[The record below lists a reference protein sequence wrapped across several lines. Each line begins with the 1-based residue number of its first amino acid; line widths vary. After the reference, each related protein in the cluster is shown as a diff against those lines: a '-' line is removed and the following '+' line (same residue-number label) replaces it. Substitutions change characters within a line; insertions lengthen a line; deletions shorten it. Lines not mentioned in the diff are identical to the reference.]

1 MITIIIKKKKIV
13 VLTYLFEGVR
23 ASGNPG
29 ELTEPRWWRN
39 WRWKWR
45 VVFGRI
51 CSPQKFMARIG
62 VSYARKI
69 AIWRM
74 HYTQLKSVK
83 PCYLYADWWE
93 RVGCNV
99 MYWPWH
105 GCPRRISQK
114 WDNKVYSILFYI
126 CYIIPDLKSNLGPG
140 GPPASLTL
148 CHCGMG
154 SVVQRSLQWE
164 RERQDTIGTSR
175 SSANDKHLC
184 LISVIDLEGPDKS
197 HQVTGSKGRERL
209 TGSSSHLERLCQI
222 KNCMLPEIL
231 SYLLGEWKR
240 SEHHS
245 FLFVLRALNKI

>member
-1 MITIIIKKKKIV
+1 MWCTGPDMVVQDEFPRNGTIK
-13 VLTYLFEGVR
+13 Y
-23 ASGNPG
+23 
-29 ELTEPRWWRN
+29 
-39 WRWKWR
+39 
-45 VVFGRI
+45 
-51 CSPQKFMARIG
+51 
-62 VSYARKI
+62 
-69 AIWRM
+69 
-74 HYTQLKSVK
+74 
-83 PCYLYADWWE
+83 
-93 RVGCNV
+93 
-99 MYWPWH
+99 
-105 GCPRRISQK
+105 
-114 WDNKVYSILFYI
+114 ILFYI

-164 RERQDTIGTSR
+164 RERQDTSGTSR

-184 LISVIDLEGPDKS
+184 LISVIYIEGPDKS

-245 FLFVLRALNKI
+245 FLFVLRALNKIWLCGSQSRGPCLLPPLNHITIILIWLDSLN